1 MAQNGSIVIIP
12 DIARKRAFKA
22 HAKLRKNSMNCV
34 RNGPLLEAL
43 KMIAASIP
51 PIRVIKYM
59 KSVSL
64 SRVSISHH
72 DYDFIRLQTGSKA
85 DRDLE
90 APHKFKYGNP
100 GKDRYRL
107 APFVFLDVFINCL
120 FYSLF
125 INRL

>member
-1 MAQNGSIVIIP
+1 MAQNKWIWYIP
-12 DIARKRAFKA
+12 DMSRYRAFKA

-51 PIRVIKYM
+51 PIMVIKYM

-85 DRDLE
+85 DRDLK
-90 APHKFKYGNP
+90 APHKFQYGNA

-107 APFVFLDVFINCL
+107 APFMLLDVFVNCL